1 MLCFHTYITPPVSHH
16 SFSLLLPLAHILS
29 ASIPPSVPINDLSFT
44 LVSNLSISVLSGT
57 LLGLINCWTQLEIVV
72 SIWGCVHF
80 SFRRKE
86 EEEAVGAH
94 YCAKMEDLL
103 QQSDF
108 VMLVVNLTPETHKLI
123 GKKELGL
130 MKPTATLIN
139 ISRGRRIWNHCLW
152 FHT

>member
-1 MLCFHTYITPPVSHH
+1 MLKPVRNSCV
-16 SFSLLLPLAHILS
+16 SLGG
-29 ASIPPSVPINDLSFT
+29 VY
-44 LVSNLSISVLSGT
+44 
-57 LLGLINCWTQLEIVV
+57 
-72 SIWGCVHF
+72 F

-94 YCAKMEDLL
+94 YCEKMEDLL

-108 VMLVVNLTPETHKLI
+108 VMVVVNLTPETHKLI

-139 ISRGRRIWNHCLW
+139 ISRGRMI
-152 FHT
+152 